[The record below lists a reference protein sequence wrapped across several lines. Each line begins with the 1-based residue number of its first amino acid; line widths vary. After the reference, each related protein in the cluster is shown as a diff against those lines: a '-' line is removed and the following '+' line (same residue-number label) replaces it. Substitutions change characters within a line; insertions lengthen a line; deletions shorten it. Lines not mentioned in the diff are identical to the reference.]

1 MVVLVLLRVLLRAV
15 DVRERGEDYPERAK
29 EELHGKPTWPVVGQL
44 LLADGD
50 RLNNGEE
57 FSVHPALHR
66 QIRNRLLSN
75 RQALYVD
82 ELFAGHPSE
91 RFEGD
96 ILS

>member
-15 DVRERGEDYPERAK
+15 DVRERGQDHPQRAQ
-29 EELHGKPTWPVVGQL
+29 EELHGEPAWPVVGQL

-57 FSVHPALHR
+57 FCVHPALHR
-66 QIRNRLLSN
+66 QIRSRLLSN

-82 ELFAGHPSE
+82 ELSAGHPSE